1 MMGNEQLE
9 QRLCLLVE
17 RLRISYDGI
26 GHSSGRPYVYFVYDP
41 ADEPRWPDLFKEH
54 FRNDSPANAPLYFC
68 FIDLLPVT
76 IESFEGDEE
85 GRQQVLNDPLLA
97 SEGRREIVEL
107 WSDNI
112 RERIVADV
120 AQTPVGRRPVAILYG
135 VAALH
140 PLGTP
145 TSLMEFLAETEPRDE
160 RTNRVVPI
168 VVLVPGYLPLRTSRF
183 YHFLD
188 REQPL
193 LDFYRGEEI

>member
-1 MMGNEQLE
+1 MGNEQLE
-9 QRLCLLVE
+9 RRLHLLME
-17 RLRISYDGI
+17 RLRTSYDGI

-41 ADEPRWPDLFKEH
+41 ADESRWSDLFAEH
-54 FRNDSPANAPLYFC
+54 FRNDSPASVPLYFHI
-68 FIDLLPVT
+68 IDILPIT
-76 IESFEGDEE
+76 IASFEGDEE
-85 GRQQVLNDPLLA
+85 GRQEVLNDPMLVA
-97 SEGRREIVEL
+97 EGRREIVEL

-120 AQTPVGRRPVAILYG
+120 AQTPVGRCPVAVLYG
-135 VAALH
+135 LAALH

-160 RTNRVVPI
+160 RTGRVVPI
-168 VVLVPGYLPLRTSRF
+168 VVLVPGYLAPRTSRF